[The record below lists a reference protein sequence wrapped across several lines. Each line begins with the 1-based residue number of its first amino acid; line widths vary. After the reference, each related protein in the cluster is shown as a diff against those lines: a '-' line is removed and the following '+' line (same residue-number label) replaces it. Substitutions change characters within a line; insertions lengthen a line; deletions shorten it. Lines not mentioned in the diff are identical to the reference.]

1 MNFSIVFY
9 KTTFKVEVLG
19 MLGYLLYHPKTSI
32 PLFSRLKD
40 EKLKSMNLMQHE
52 LCESPRC
59 EECKKYYTKCT
70 FREREDKIQEAFE
83 NL

>member
-1 MNFSIVFY
+1 MEN
-9 KTTFKVEVLG
+9 
-19 MLGYLLYHPKTSI
+19 
-32 PLFSRLKD
+32 LFSRLKG

-83 NL
+83 NLEEKLKILIKGDDSEIERLEKENK